1 MASHW
6 LARKLHQQ
14 SQMSYP
20 SGLKQMQISSSPSP
34 REFAHL
40 QSALE
45 SSAERIHEERG
56 LGGEELFACNRLS
69 WINILAKDDVHGARW
84 KPYFPSPPGPL
95 SLKFEE
101 SLIKWLCAEVRILGE
116 GELEFWA
123 STALKMQFPIT
134 RRVRIYKRYFAE
146 RKTTI
151 RLPPLQLPLN

>member
-56 LGGEELFACNRLS
+56 
-69 WINILAKDDVHGARW
+69 
-84 KPYFPSPPGPL
+84 
-95 SLKFEE
+95 
-101 SLIKWLCAEVRILGE
+101 E
-116 GELEFWA
+116 GELEFGLRLYL
-123 STALKMQFPIT
+123 LKMQFPMACQVNIC
-134 RRVRIYKRYFAE
+134 
-146 RKTTI
+146 
-151 RLPPLQLPLN
+151 L